1 VRHAQIR
8 PSFQQPPLPPPLP
21 ILYSEV
27 KDEEED
33 DDSVEDGIDN
43 YRNDNLPLF
52 EGNVT
57 PPSAEEADR
66 MYDQLMETGPPPAN
80 GDKDRKMYKSIMEET
95 RVEKTATVE
104 AAVRLIRSHKL
115 VVQPRVQLQPQPE
128 QVQQMVQREE
138 EKCIYRNICFLSPK
152 RQDLF
157 DAYAAPVEE
166 VEEEV
171 AAQQQKVEQYV
182 DPMVVMNA
190 MWDKLTGTAAAAKKE
205 VNAKSEEKEQRLVK
219 TMVERSF
226 LHLNGL
232 TPLFINEKE
241 KKEGNPGK
249 HTNGKDLL
257 TREDGRLLENG

>member
-1 VRHAQIR
+1 MLISTVRHAQIR

-33 DDSVEDGIDN
+33 DSVEDGIDN

-52 EGNVT
+52 KGNVT

-80 GDKDRKMYKSIMEET
+80 GDKDRKLYESIIEET

-128 QVQQMVQREE
+128 QVQQLMQREE
-138 EKCIYRNICFLSPK
+138 EKCVYRNICFSLPK
-152 RQDLF
+152 RQELF

-166 VEEEV
+166 VEEDV
-171 AAQQQKVEQYV
+171 AAQEQKVEQYV
-182 DPMVVMNA
+182 DPMVAMNA

-205 VNAKSEEKEQRLVK
+205 VHAKSEEKKQRLVK

-226 LHLNGL
+226 LDLNAL
-232 TPLFINEKE
+232 TPLFIKKKE

-249 HTNGKDLL
+249 HTN
-257 TREDGRLLENG
+257 